1 MKKKAV
7 FQGLLA
13 LVLLF
18 VFSGCGILGWFGK
31 KKNTDAPPDTLAQ
44 QGIKEMR
51 NKNYIDAIDTFEK
64 LKDRYPYS
72 DQALLAQIKV
82 ADAKFYDKK
91 YQEAFQSY
99 REFEKLHPTN
109 KAVSYCIFQEGLCF
123 YRQRSTIDRDQ
134 TYTHNAIREF
144 TRLKQK
150 FPKCDYIPR
159 ADKYLTR
166 CRQDL
171 AEHEFYVANFY
182 YTTEHYEAALERY
195 QGLVQ
200 DYPDFSKNGEAR
212 QRIKECQSLMAK
224 KDKPKGWLS
233 SLTSI
238 FDAKW

>member
-18 VFSGCGILGWFGK
+18 VFSGCGIMGWFGK
-31 KKNTDAPPDTLAQ
+31 KKNADVPPDILAKK
-44 QGIKEMR
+44 GIKELR
-51 NKNYIDAIDTFEK
+51 NRNYLDAINTFEK

-91 YQEAFQSY
+91 YPEAFQSY

-109 KAVSYCIFQEGLCF
+109 KAVPYCIYQEGLCF

-134 TYTHNAIREF
+134 TYTRNAIREF

-150 FPKCDYIPR
+150 FPKSEYVFR
-159 ADKYLTR
+159 GDKYLAR

-171 AEHEFYVANFY
+171 AEHEYYVGNFY
-182 YTTEHYEAALERY
+182 YKTGHYQAALDRY

-200 DYPDFSKNGEAR
+200 DYPEFPKNGEAR
-212 QRIKECQSLMAK
+212 LRIQECQKNLAA